1 MQPVFTSLNSK
12 SEAEWAMKVAS
23 LETEVEQLK
32 NRLAWFMKHTFGPR
46 RENIPVDDSLMSL
59 FPAPPVPAKP
69 EPSKKPVANPGL
81 VSKPKSPRRQS
92 WPTSLE
98 RVVEMHI
105 PADAELDCSC
115 CGLRKEKV
123 GEDTTEILERKAVQ
137 HFVRSIV
144 RPKFACKKCPE
155 AGVSQQQAVPRFI
168 EKGNIG
174 DTVVRQVVIDKY
186 LNHMPLVRQSKNYAR
201 MGLDLPVSTT
211 VGWIET
217 FALRFEPVYHSLL
230 DRIRRGAIAYSDDT
244 SIPVMTEDKKH
255 ATHRGT
261 MWLYGN
267 GKDAVHF
274 EYSPSR
280 GQAMPKSALD
290 GFRGYL
296 HSDAYA
302 GYNAVH
308 HAGKVLPVYC
318 WAHARRKFLTALES
332 GDEAARRSLTL
343 IGRMF
348 LVERYLKSRH
358 FASIERTRIRQRVS
372 GKIIAALEVHW
383 RLVGLSVAP
392 KSRMGEALGYVLPR
406 LAGFKAYLR
415 SGRLAIDNNLSER
428 NLRRVVIGRKNYMF
442 CGSHEG
448 AKRAAIIYSL
458 VGTCEQV
465 GLDPE
470 KYFSYAMDQLVNDSE
485 ISARHLLPHR
495 VARILTA

>member
-1 MQPVFTSLNSK
+1 MKPGFTSLNIQ
-12 SEAEWAMKVAS
+12 SEAEWALKVAS

-46 RENIPVDDSLMSL
+46 RENMPVDDSLMSL
-59 FPAPPVPAKP
+59 FPAPPVPEKLAP
-69 EPSKKPVANPGL
+69 APKPVANPG
-81 VSKPKSPRRQS
+81 VAPKSKTPRRQC
-92 WPTSLE
+92 WPANLE
-98 RVVEMHI
+98 RVVETHL
-105 PADAELDCSC
+105 PADTELNCSC
-115 CGLRKEKV
+115 CGLRKEKI
-123 GEDTTEILERKAVQ
+123 GEDTTEILERKSVQ

-144 RPKFACKKCPE
+144 RPKFACTKCPE
-155 AGVSQQQAVPRFI
+155 AGVTQQKAISRFI

-186 LNHMPLVRQSKNYAR
+186 LNHMPLTRQSKNYAR
-201 MGLDLPVSTT
+201 QGIDLPVSTT

-267 GKDAVHF
+267 GKDAVYF

-280 GQAMPKSALD
+280 GQALPKSALD

-308 HAGKVLPVYC
+308 NAGKVLPVYC

-332 GDEAARRSLTL
+332 GDETARRSLTL

-348 LVERYLKSRH
+348 LVERYLKSQY
-358 FASIERTRIRQRVS
+358 FTSLERTGIRQRVS
-372 GKIIAALEVHW
+372 GQIIAALEEHW
-383 RLVGLSVAP
+383 RVVGLSVAP
-392 KSRMGEALGYVLPR
+392 KSRMGEALGYVLSR
-406 LAGFKAYLR
+406 LAGFKSYLR

-428 NLRRVVIGRKNYMF
+428 NLRRIVIGRKNFMF
-442 CGSHEG
+442 CGSNEG

-470 KYFSYAMDQLVNDSE
+470 KYFTYAMDQLVNVPE
-485 ISARHLLPHR
+485 ISTRQLLPHR
-495 VARILTA
+495 VARILAA

>member
-1 MQPVFTSLNSK
+1 MQPIQASLNSK
-12 SEAEWAMKVAS
+12 SDAQWEVKVAS
-23 LETEVEQLK
+23 LEAEVEHLK

-46 RENIPVDDSLMSL
+46 RENIPVDDSLLSL
-59 FPAPPVPAKP
+59 FPAPTLPPKP
-69 EPSKKPVANPGL
+69 EPTKKPVANPGL
-81 VSKPKSPRRQS
+81 APKANAPRRQS

-98 RVVEMHI
+98 RIVETRM
-105 PADAELDCSC
+105 PADADLDCSC

-155 AGVSQQQAVPRFI
+155 TGISQQKAVPRFI

-201 MGLDLPVSTT
+201 MGIELPVSTT

-230 DRIRRGAIAYSDDT
+230 DRIRRGAIAFSDDT
-244 SIPVMTEDKKH
+244 SIQVMTEDKKN

-267 GKDAVHF
+267 GKDAVYF

-280 GQAMPKSALD
+280 GQAVPKNALY
-290 GFRGYL
+290 GFSGYL

-308 HAGKVLPVYC
+308 HSGKVQPVYC

-332 GDEAARRSLTL
+332 GDETARRSLTL

-348 LVERYLKSRH
+348 LVERYMKSRH
-358 FASIERTRIRQRVS
+358 FTSIERTQIRQRVS
-372 GKIIAALEVHW
+372 GKIIAALQSHW
-383 RLVGLSVAP
+383 REVSLSVAP
-392 KSRMGEALGYVLPR
+392 KSRMGEALKYVLSR
-406 LAGFKAYLR
+406 LEGFRSYLR

-428 NLRRVVIGRKNYMF
+428 NLRRVVLGRKNFMF

-470 KYFSYAMDQLVNDSE
+470 KYFAYAMDQLVNDPE

-495 VARILTA
+495 VARIFAA

>member
-1 MQPVFTSLNSK
+1 
-12 SEAEWAMKVAS
+12 MKVAS
-23 LETEVEQLK
+23 LEAEVEQLK
-32 NRLAWFMKHTFGPR
+32 NRLAWFMKHTFGPK
-46 RENIPVDDSLMSL
+46 RENIPVDASFIPL
-59 FPAPPVPAKP
+59 FPAPIQLPTPESTQKPVP
-69 EPSKKPVANPGL
+69 NPG
-81 VSKPKSPRRQS
+81 VTPKVKAPRRQS
-92 WPTSLE
+92 WPQNLE
-98 RVVEMHI
+98 RVIETHL
-105 PADAELDCSC
+105 PAEAELECSC
-115 CGLRKEKV
+115 CGLRKEKI
-123 GEDTTEILERKAVQ
+123 GEETTEVLERKAVQ

-144 RPKFACKKCPE
+144 RPKFACTKCPE
-155 AGVSQQQAVPRFI
+155 AGVVQQKATPRFI

-186 LNHMPLVRQSKNYAR
+186 LNHMPLARQSKNYAR
-201 MGLDLPVSTT
+201 MGIDFPVSTM

-217 FALRFEPVYHSLL
+217 FALRFESVYHSLL

-244 SIPVMTEDKKH
+244 SISVMTEDKKN

-267 GKDAVHF
+267 GKDAVYF

-280 GQAMPKSALD
+280 GQVVPKNALV

-308 HAGKVLPVYC
+308 LGGKVLPVYC

-332 GDEAARRSLTL
+332 GDETARRSLTL
-343 IGRMF
+343 IGRLF
-348 LVERYLKSRH
+348 LVERYLKPLQITS
-358 FASIERTRIRQRVS
+358 FERTCIRKRVS
-372 GKIIAALEVHW
+372 GKIITALETHW
-383 RLVGLSVAP
+383 RKVGISVAP
-392 KSRMGEALGYVLPR
+392 KSRMGEALAYVLTR
-406 LAGFKAYLR
+406 LDGFKAYLR

-428 NLRRVVIGRKNYMF
+428 NLRRIVLGRKNYMF

-448 AKRAAIIYSL
+448 AIRAAIIYSL

-470 KYFSYAMDQLVNDSE
+470 KYFTYAMNRLMNEPDIDPHQ
-485 ISARHLLPHR
+485 LLPHR
-495 VARILTA
+495 VSRILSA